1 MRMWMV
7 DPRILCRKHLLGEHV
22 ECSMFTGTFRKRLQI
37 NGYIKNNLIEPL
49 SLLDRHDALEE
60 EILRRG
66 MKHNS
71 PFDFDICLLDYL
83 KDKKHVTVNPM
94 LALDDLIRRCP
105 VCRSRYQLLIE
116 TDIIPLLDSDVDE
129 FTGGIE
135 YSRNIHLNQ

>member
-1 MRMWMV
+1 MFE
-7 DPRILCRKHLLGEHV
+7 L
-22 ECSMFTGTFRKRLQI
+22 SMFVGTFKRKLQI

-49 SLLDRHDALEE
+49 SLLERHDELET

-71 PFDFDICLLDYL
+71 PFDFDTCILDYL
-83 KDKKHVTVNPM
+83 KDKKYVKVNPM

-116 TDIIPLLDSDVDE
+116 TDIIPLIDSDVDHL
-129 FTGGIE
+129 TGGIK
-135 YSRNIHLNQ
+135 YSRELHLNK